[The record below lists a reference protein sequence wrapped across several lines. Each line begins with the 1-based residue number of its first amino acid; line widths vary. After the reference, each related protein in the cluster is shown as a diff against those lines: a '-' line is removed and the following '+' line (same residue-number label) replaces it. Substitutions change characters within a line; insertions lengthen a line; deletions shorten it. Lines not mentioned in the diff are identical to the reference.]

1 MTNILERYVVSYADA
16 PLFDN
21 RADADPHATAVA
33 KADPGR
39 PVRVAAVVTTITAEI
54 SLTRASHDGKDPDGT
69 TPPNFF
75 GM

>member
-1 MTNILERYVVSYADA
+1 MTNTTERYVVSLGEA

-21 RADADPHATAVA
+21 RADAETYATAAA

-39 PVRVAAVVTTITAEI
+39 PVRVAAVVATITAEI